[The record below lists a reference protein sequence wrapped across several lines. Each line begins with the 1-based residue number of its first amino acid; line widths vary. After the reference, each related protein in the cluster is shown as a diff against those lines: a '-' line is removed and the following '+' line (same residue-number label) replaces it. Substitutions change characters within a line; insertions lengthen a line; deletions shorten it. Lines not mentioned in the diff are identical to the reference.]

1 MKKIK
6 KVLALI
12 VVIIAMSSVAQ
23 ANYLYGL
30 MTEFRTEDLIK
41 LNAWEHIGKKGM
53 GYNYGMIEID
63 TACMEIGHIEGILD
77 TDDSE
82 IKQVGFFIET
92 TTPFNVPLDTI
103 DFYVFYMVNNFWEPS
118 ARSIGMNYHPFP
130 IDMDYKE

>member
-1 MKKIK
+1 MK
-6 KVLALI
+6 I
-12 VVIIAMSSVAQ
+12 VKSLFIATAITIIMSTITQ

-41 LNAWEHIGKKGM
+41 LNAWEQIGKKGM
-53 GYNYGMIEID
+53 GYNWGMIEID
-63 TACMEIGHIEGILD
+63 TACLEIGNIVGILD
-77 TDDSE
+77 TDDPE

-103 DFYVFYMVNNFWEPS
+103 DFYAFYMTKNFWETS

-130 IDMDYKE
+130 INMNYKE